1 MAREQSTVDAYP
13 LQWPDGWPRT
23 EPGDR
28 KYGRFG
34 TRGIEPGRSWS
45 SSKDIT
51 IAQAITRIRSEL
63 SALDGGRTHWDRI
76 DPDQTVISTNLRQRN
91 DGLPYSN
98 QRDPEDP
105 GAAVYFVMDGKRQ
118 CIPCDSYTKVAQN
131 LAGIAA
137 TIEALRTLERHG
149 SGLMERAFT
158 GFTAL
163 PPPIVGEPPWY
174 EVLQVPADAGPD
186 AVRAAY
192 RSLRKCSHP
201 DHGGDADRFAAVC
214 RAWDIYLKQEGPR
227 P

>member
-1 MAREQSTVDAYP
+1 MAKSSESIDAYP
-13 LQWPDGWPRT
+13 LQWPEGWPRT
-23 EPGDR
+23 DPGCR

-34 TRGIEPGRSWS
+34 SRSS
-45 SSKDIT
+45 GSYIASGNIT
-51 IAQAITRIRSEL
+51 IAQAITRIQSEL

-98 QRDPEDP
+98 QREPQDP

-131 LAGIAA
+131 LAAIAA

-163 PPPIVGEPPWY
+163 PPPIAGEPPWY
-174 EVLQVPADAGPD
+174 EVLQVPADAPEKQVKV
-186 AVRAAY
+186 AFFAKRSRA
-192 RSLRKCSHP
+192 HP
-201 DHGGDADRFAAVC
+201 DRGGNAGEFSAVC
-214 RAWDIYLKQEGPR
+214 RAWDSYIEQRNG
-227 P
+227 